1 MRGWLGWLFRMRA
14 SAVRGILMLAA
25 LVWPAMLS
33 AAEPEWRSLFDGE
46 SLEGWEQVGPG
57 RFVVE
62 DGMLRTEGG
71 MGLLWFTK
79 EKFADAEIRV
89 EFKLGS
95 PTANS
100 GVFVRIPEPPESP
113 WDAVHGGYEVQIDE
127 SGDAFHRT
135 GVLYSLTEAL
145 AEPELGEWNELLITL
160 DGAETRVAV
169 NGVEVTRFREGDA
182 VPERKEEWEP
192 ERGRRPVAGYIGLQ
206 NHGDKDAV
214 YFRDIR
220 FIALR

>member
-1 MRGWLGWLFRMRA
+1 MRLRSLPEFL
-14 SAVRGILMLAA
+14 VLAT
-25 LVWPAMLS
+25 LVWPAMPS

-71 MGLLWFTK
+71 MGLLWYTK
-79 EKFADAEIRV
+79 EKFADVEIRV

-127 SGDAFHRT
+127 SGDSYHRT

-182 VPERKEEWEP
+182 VPERKEVWEP
-192 ERGRRPVAGYIGLQ
+192 ERGPRPSAGYIGLQ
-206 NHGDKDAV
+206 NHGAADVV
-214 YFRDIR
+214 YFRVVQVSSPE
-220 FIALR
+220 ATP

>member
-1 MRGWLGWLFRMRA
+1 MRLGS
-14 SAVRGILMLAA
+14 SARFLMLAA
-25 LVWPAMLS
+25 LVWPAMSS

-71 MGLLWFTK
+71 MGLLWYTK
-79 EKFADAEIRV
+79 EKFADVEIRV
-89 EFKLGS
+89 EFKLGR

-127 SGDAFHRT
+127 SGDAYHRT

-145 AEPELGEWNELLITL
+145 AEPELEEWNELLITL
-160 DGAETRVAV
+160 DGDETRVAV
-169 NGVEVTRFREGDA
+169 NGVEVTRFKEGDA
-182 VPERKEEWEP
+182 VPEREEEWEP
-192 ERGRRPVAGYIGLQ
+192 ERGPRPAAGYIGLQ
-206 NHGDKDAV
+206 NHGSHDVV
-214 YFRDIR
+214 YFREVRIR
-220 FIALR
+220 SLRNARPPQNLD